1 MNVTKDPKKSKQQI
15 KRDQML
21 ATGNWK
27 EGSRGELLRVK
38 KSVGLPTKDRLREL
52 EGMNRPLTESEA
64 REYASASFD
73 PSSNPNML
81 FGLVAGA
88 GFDPVGDAAMKLI
101 GGAGKSIG
109 KGVRAMKSPLKNSS
123 SPNTPRNFTK
133 DMYADAAGSGG
144 GGGDPSKATAKG
156 VRFVKDFYDD
166 PLIENHFSA
175 MYSKNDRGIGALPKT
190 FDRGKNPIIPE
201 PANLDEL
208 GNNGAL
214 GAYYPGRD
222 KTYLSEDFFVSPKY
236 ENMPKDEL
244 ERIVSDVAAHETA
257 HYADS
262 KLFDGLSE
270 TWGAGSAIKENLSSI
285 SHSAPPKQLIDYHGE
300 ELGDQYFRYISH
312 PIEMTANAMSLRQ
325 SMEDVIFNDKH
336 GVFKNIGDDESFSK
350 LMIGDFSDLSPVQLK
365 HLLSLTYSKSDTHV
379 ANTMRFV
386 LKGPEEAS
394 SRKWTYGMVF
404 SDPKLQKSISDWL
417 KYALVVPVAG
427 SAAVSAQKPDMAYG
441 GKVRLLKNK

>member
-1 MNVTKDPKKSKQQI
+1 MNVTKDPKKSKQQT
-15 KRDQML
+15 KKDQML

-27 EGSRGELLRVK
+27 EGPSGELFRVK

-88 GFDPVGDAAMKLI
+88 GFDPVGDAVMKLI
-101 GGAGKSIG
+101 GGAGRSIG
-109 KGVRAMKSPLKNSS
+109 KGVRAMKAPLKNSS
-123 SPNTPRNFTK
+123 LGSANKP
-133 DMYADAAGSGG
+133 SGG
-144 GGGDPSKATAKG
+144 GGGDPLKATEKG
-156 VRFVKDFYDD
+156 VRFVKDFYND

-190 FDRGKNPIIPE
+190 FDRGKNPITPE
-201 PANLDEL
+201 SANLDEL

-222 KTYLSEDFFVSPKY
+222 KTYLNEDFFASPKY
-236 ENMPKDEL
+236 DGMPKDEL
-244 ERIVSDVAAHETA
+244 ERIVSDVSAHETA
-257 HYADS
+257 HYADAT
-262 KLFDGLSE
+262 LFDGLSE
-270 TWGAGSAIKENLSSI
+270 TWGAGSAIRENLSKI

-312 PIEMTANAMSLRQ
+312 PTEMTANAMSLRQ

-336 GVFKNIGDDESFSK
+336 GVFKNVGDDESFSK

-365 HLLSLTYSKSDTHV
+365 HLLSLAYNKSDTHV

-386 LKGPEEAS
+386 LKGPEGAS

>member
-21 ATGNWK
+21 ASGNWR
-27 EGSRGELLRVK
+27 EGSRGELVRVK
-38 KSVGLPTKDRLREL
+38 KSVGLPTKERLSEL
-52 EGMNRPLTESEA
+52 ETLKRPLTESEA

-73 PSSNPNML
+73 PSSNPNIL

-88 GFDPVGDAAMKLI
+88 GFDPVGDAAMKII

-123 SPNTPRNFTK
+123 LGSANKP
-133 DMYADAAGSGG
+133 SGG

-156 VRFVKDFYDD
+156 VRFVKDFYND

-175 MYSKNDRGIGALPKT
+175 MYSKNDRGIGAVPNT
-190 FDRGKNPIIPE
+190 FDRGKNPITPE
-201 PANLDEL
+201 VANLDEL

-270 TWGAGSAIKENLSSI
+270 TWGAGSAIRENLSSI

-312 PIEMTANAMSLRQ
+312 PVEMTANAMSLRQ

-336 GVFKNIGDDESFSK
+336 GIFKNIGDDESFSK
-350 LMIGDFSDLSPVQLK
+350 LMIGDFSELSPVQLK
-365 HLLSLTYSKSDTHV
+365 HLLSLTYSKSDAHV

-394 SRKWTYGMVF
+394 SRKWDYGMVF

-417 KYALVVPVAG
+417 KYALVLPVAG
-427 SAAVSAQKPDMAYG
+427 SAAVSAQKPNMAYG